1 MDQYSEADLSLSPGA
16 PGLESEKADHRLS
29 DDIDVPLTAAAERVL
44 ARCVDSLGDGRD
56 LVLTDRLLRAI
67 SDTPESAAAQLIDEH
82 GKSGEE
88 LLKVLQVLLG
98 RGANAATHAN
108 APRLERVVIR
118 AKREAYR
125 RRHAEVSTLHL
136 LMALLRERS
145 ANLVLG

>member
-1 MDQYSEADLSLSPGA
+1 MNQYSEADLSFSPGA
-16 PGLESEKADHRLS
+16 PGLESETGDSRLS
-29 DDIDVPLTAAAERVL
+29 DDIDVPFTAAAERVL

-88 LLKVLQVLLG
+88 LLKALQVLLG

-108 APRLERVVIR
+108 TPRLERVVIR

-145 ANLVLG
+145 TNLVLG